1 MSTKMNFNKE
11 ISFYGKLY
19 HIQHQR
25 KNVNSLK
32 TIEGG
37 ITSNNNINICIYCLK
52 QAFVRKM

>member
-11 ISFYGKLY
+11 ICFYGKLY

-37 ITSNNNINICIYCLK
+37 ITSNHSINIY
-52 QAFVRKM
+52 AFKV